1 MLCRYTLVPGIGSAM
16 SPETTKVAAVVATV
30 RQLELEID
38 PPKKILFP
46 FFCFEKNEIG
56 LFCPAT
62 NLLVFFLE
70 WGRTTVGGELVDSA
84 AGRLDTNN
92 WWSQVLG
99 TIEQNLPTDINTIVN

>member
-1 MLCRYTLVPGIGSAM
+1 MVCRYTLVPGIGSAL
-16 SPETTKVAAVVATV
+16 SPEITKVAASATVATV

-70 WGRTTVGGELVDSA
+70 
-84 AGRLDTNN
+84 
-92 WWSQVLG
+92 
-99 TIEQNLPTDINTIVN
+99 